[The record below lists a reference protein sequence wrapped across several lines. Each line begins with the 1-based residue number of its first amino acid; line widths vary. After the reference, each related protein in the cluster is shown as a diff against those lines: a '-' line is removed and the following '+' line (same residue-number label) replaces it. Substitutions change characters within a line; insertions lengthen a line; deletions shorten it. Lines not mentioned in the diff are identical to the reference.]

1 MPVNSG
7 WKNTFMRVSIN
18 CDMGEGIG
26 NDEVII
32 PFIDVAN
39 IACGFHAGDE
49 DTMRRTIEAC
59 KKYNVAVGAHVSFL
73 DRANF
78 GRTEMSI
85 PANALLQLITT
96 QLSLFDRVAKELGL
110 KPFHVKPHGA
120 LYNIAARNRNVAKTI
135 AMAVKDFDASLILF
149 GLSNSHSIHE
159 AKELGLGTRSEVFAD
174 RTYQD
179 DGSLTPRSQ
188 PGALIDDVKVVAQH
202 VLQMVHEGTV
212 TTTSGNKIPILAE
225 TICVHG
231 DGENAAMF
239 VETIKRRLGG

>member
-1 MPVNSG
+1 
-7 WKNTFMRVSIN
+7 
-18 CDMGEGIG
+18 MGEGIG
-26 NDEVII
+26 NDEAII

-49 DTMRRTIEAC
+49 ETIRQTIAAC
-59 KKYNVAVGAHVSFL
+59 KKYQVAVGAHVSFP

-85 PANALLQLITT
+85 PANDLLQLVTT
-96 QLSLFDRVAKELGL
+96 QLSLFDRIAREMSV

-120 LYNIAARNRNVAKTI
+120 LYNIAARNRDVAKTI
-135 AMAVKDFDASLILF
+135 AMAVKDFDESLVLF
-149 GLSNSHSIHE
+149 GLSGSHSIEE
-159 AKELGLGTRSEVFAD
+159 AKELGLSTCSEVFAD

-188 PGALIDDVKVVAQH
+188 PGALINDVKVVVQQA
-202 VLQMVHEGTV
+202 LAMINEGMV
-212 TTTSGNKIPILAE
+212 TTISGKKIPIIVE

-231 DGENAAMF
+231 DGEHAAMF
-239 VETIKRRLGG
+239 VEAIKRSLD